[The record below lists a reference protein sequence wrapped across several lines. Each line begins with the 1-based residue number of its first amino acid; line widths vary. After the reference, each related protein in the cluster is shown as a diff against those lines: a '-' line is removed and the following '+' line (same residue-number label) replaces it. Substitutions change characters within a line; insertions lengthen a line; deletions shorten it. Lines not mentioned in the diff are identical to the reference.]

1 MKASGY
7 LAGPGEFMV
16 SKIFGLVLFLLVV
29 CAARPADAQSIY
41 VAGALGADI
50 SLVSGQ
56 ESFGVASPGGGEALS
71 GAARVGVVL
80 QDRWGVE
87 VEVSRGAEMESDL
100 GRGGPVPLGAGF
112 PIVLPEVS
120 YETRIT
126 TISTTA
132 SLRQQIADRIAL
144 VYLGGVVFHRTD
156 REIQYPFLRG
166 IAALPGN
173 LGFTLGSFVD
183 GGVSP
188 LGIALPS
195 TRVESV
201 QYGTGPVA
209 GIEAHIGYGD
219 HLSIIPG
226 FRMHGLPNAWL
237 LRPAVAVGWT
247 F

>member
-1 MKASGY
+1 
-7 LAGPGEFMV
+7 MV
-16 SKIFGLVLFLLVV
+16 SKIFGLVLFLLVI

-166 IAALPGN
+166 IPALAGAGN
-173 LGFTLGSFVD
+173 VGFTFSSVFDVLM
-183 GGVSP
+183 P
-188 LGIALPS
+188 AGIALPS

-237 LRPAVAVGWT
+237 LRPAVGVGWT

>member
-1 MKASGY
+1 
-7 LAGPGEFMV
+7 MV
-16 SKIFGLVLFLLVV
+16 SKLLLLVLFLVVV
-29 CAARPADAQSIY
+29 CTPRPADAQSIY

-71 GAARVGVVL
+71 GGARVGVVL

-87 VEVSRGAEMESDL
+87 VEVSRAAEMESDL
-100 GRGGPVPLGAGF
+100 GRGGPVPLSSAF

-126 TISTTA
+126 TVSTTA

-144 VYLGGVVFHRTD
+144 VYLGGIVFHRTD

-166 IAALPGN
+166 ITALPGN
-173 LGFTLGSFVD
+173 LGLTLGSFVD

-188 LGIALPS
+188 FGIALPS